1 MRIETAGTVVV
12 GSGIAGLS
20 TALALDSCVILTR
33 SDLGSGS
40 SRHAQGGI
48 AAAIG
53 PGDNPAV
60 HAADTIAVGAGLND
74 RLVVDAVTAAAP
86 DRIRRLEEL
95 GARFDHDGN
104 RLVLG
109 REAGHSTRRI
119 IHADGD
125 ATGAEVIRTLVAAIR
140 ARAGIDVLTG
150 YDLVDLVRS
159 EGRVIGVLAL
169 DPVGD
174 PMLLLA
180 SAVVLATGGIG
191 RLFLHTTNPREVTGD
206 GLAAAARAGTE
217 LADLEFMQFHP
228 TALAVPADPL
238 PLLTE
243 ALRGEGAVLVDERGE
258 HIMEGVHPDADL
270 APRDLVART
279 VWRRMEQGHRIGLD
293 ATHLGERF
301 LERFPTVWEAADTF
315 GLDPRREP
323 LPVTPAAHFHMG
335 GIATDVRGRTSL
347 PGLWAV
353 GEVASTGLHGANRL
367 ASNSLL
373 EGMAIAARL
382 ARDVTSTATTAPVA
396 DAGRLEIPVDALSVD
411 RDRDPAAIESI
422 RETAWRWVGI
432 IRDAAGLGAAR
443 EHFGLPGR
451 TGLVERNLRA
461 VGGLVASAALARTES
476 RGAHFRSD
484 YPALDPAQAHRSMVR
499 PDVAPSVTPALGSR
513 I

>member
-1 MRIETAGTVVV
+1 
-12 GSGIAGLS
+12 
-20 TALALDSCVILTR
+20 
-33 SDLGSGS
+33 
-40 SRHAQGGI
+40 
-48 AAAIG
+48 
-53 PGDNPAV
+53 
-60 HAADTIAVGAGLND
+60 GLND
-74 RLVVDAVTAAAP
+74 RLVVDAVTSAAP
-86 DRIRRLEEL
+86 DRIRWLEEL
-95 GARFDHDGN
+95 GARFDHNGSH
-104 RLVLG
+104 LALG
-109 REAGHSTRRI
+109 REAGHSARRI
-119 IHADGD
+119 VHADGD
-125 ATGAEVIRTLVAAIR
+125 ATGAEVMRTLVAAVGT
-140 ARAGIDVLTG
+140 RAGIDVLAG
-150 YDLVDLVRS
+150 HDLIDLVRS

-174 PMLLLA
+174 PILLLA

-191 RLFLHTTNPREVTGD
+191 QLFLRTTNPREVTGD
-206 GLAAAARAGTE
+206 GLAAAARAGAE

-243 ALRGEGAVLVDERGE
+243 ALRGEGALLVDEQGE

-279 VWRRMEQGHRIGLD
+279 VWRRMQQGHRIGLD
-293 ATHLGERF
+293 ATHLGEQF
-301 LERFPTVWEAADTF
+301 PERFPTVWEAAGAY
-315 GLDPRREP
+315 GLDPRRRP
-323 LPVTPAAHFHMG
+323 LPITPAAHFHMG

-373 EGMAIAARL
+373 EGMAVAARL
-382 ARDVTSTATTAPVA
+382 ARDVASTATLPIM
-396 DAGRLEIPVDALSVD
+396 DQGRLEIPADALSVD

-422 RETAWRWVGI
+422 RKTAWRWVGI

-443 EHFGLPGR
+443 DLFGLRGR

-461 VGGLVASAALARTES
+461 VGGLVASAALVRTES

-484 YPALDPAQAHRSMVR
+484 YPALDPAQAHRSTVR
-499 PDVAPSVTPALGSR
+499 PDVAPSVTPAPRSR

>member
-53 PGDNPAV
+53 PGDNPAA

-74 RLVVDAVTAAAP
+74 RLVVDAVTSAAP
-86 DRIRRLEEL
+86 DRIRWLEEL
-95 GARFDHDGN
+95 GARFDHNGSH
-104 RLVLG
+104 LALG
-109 REAGHSTRRI
+109 REAGHSARRI
-119 IHADGD
+119 VHADGD
-125 ATGAEVIRTLVAAIR
+125 ATGAEVMRTLVAAVGT
-140 ARAGIDVLTG
+140 RAGIDVLAG
-150 YDLVDLVRS
+150 HDLIDLVRS

-174 PMLLLA
+174 PILLLA

-191 RLFLHTTNPREVTGD
+191 QLFLRTTNPREVTGD
-206 GLAAAARAGTE
+206 GLAAAARAGAE

-243 ALRGEGAVLVDERGE
+243 ALRGEGALLVDEQGE

-279 VWRRMEQGHRIGLD
+279 VWRRMQQGHRIGLD
-293 ATHLGERF
+293 ATHLGEQF
-301 LERFPTVWEAADTF
+301 PERFPTVWEAAGAY
-315 GLDPRREP
+315 GLDPRRRP
-323 LPVTPAAHFHMG
+323 LPITPAAHFHMG

-373 EGMAIAARL
+373 EGMAVAARL
-382 ARDVTSTATTAPVA
+382 ARDVASTATLPIM
-396 DAGRLEIPVDALSVD
+396 DQGRLEIPADALSVD

-422 RETAWRWVGI
+422 RKTAWRWVGI

-443 EHFGLPGR
+443 DLFGLRGR

-461 VGGLVASAALARTES
+461 VGGLVASAALVRTES

-484 YPALDPAQAHRSMVR
+484 YPALDPAQAHRSTVR
-499 PDVAPSVTPALGSR
+499 PDVAPSVTPAPRSR

>member
-20 TALALDSCVILTR
+20 AALALGSCVILTR
-33 SDLGSGS
+33 SELGSGS

-53 PGDNPAV
+53 PDDDPAA
-60 HAADTIAVGAGLND
+60 HAADTVTVGSGLND

-86 DRIRRLEEL
+86 DRIRWLEEL
-95 GARFDHDGN
+95 GARFDHRGS

-119 IHADGD
+119 VHADGD
-125 ATGAEVIRTLVAAIR
+125 ATGAEVMRTLVAAVR
-140 ARAGIDVLTG
+140 ARAEIDVLTG
-150 YDLVDLVRS
+150 YDLVDLVRN
-159 EGRVIGVLAL
+159 EGRVTGILAL
-169 DPVGD
+169 DPIGE
-174 PMLLLA
+174 PILLLA

-191 RLFLHTTNPREVTGD
+191 QLFLHTTNPREVTGD
-206 GLAAAARAGTE
+206 GLAAAARAGAE

-243 ALRGEGAVLVDERGE
+243 ALRGEGALLVDGQGER
-258 HIMEGVHPDADL
+258 IMEGVHPDAEL
-270 APRDLVART
+270 APRDLVARA
-279 VWRRMEQGHRIGLD
+279 VWRRMEQGHQIGLD

-301 LERFPTVWEAADTF
+301 LERFPTVWEAADTY

-335 GIATDVRGRTSL
+335 GIATDARGRTSL

-373 EGMAIAARL
+373 EGMAIAASL
-382 ARDVTSTATTAPVA
+382 AGDVASVATLPAA
-396 DAGRLEIPVDALSVD
+396 DPGRLEVPADALSVD
-411 RDRDPAAIESI
+411 RGRDPAAIDSI

-432 IRDAAGLGAAR
+432 IRDASGLGAAR
-443 EHFGLPGR
+443 EYFGLLGR

-461 VGGLVASAALARTES
+461 VGELIAAAALARTES

-484 YPALDPAQAHRSMVR
+484 YPTPDPAQAHRSLVR
-499 PDVAPSVTPALGSR
+499 PDAAPSATTVPRSR